1 MTIAEFS
8 DEFDSLFMSY
18 LRFRKFDD
26 RQYYDSINLDEYE
39 KSMFL
44 TKAQEE
50 IVKEFY
56 NSGSFEETEEVRRAL
71 EALVKTTNISNDINS
86 TSDSI
91 EPVDGVSKIYQLP
104 NDVWYIVY
112 EAATLDDSSLG
123 CKDGISASI
132 IPVTHDDYYRA
143 ARDPFKRP
151 NDIRVFRLDLTSNK
165 VELISKYTIGN
176 YFVRYVAKPT
186 PIVLTNISPLTINGV
201 STATECMLNSA
212 IHRLI
217 LDRAVYLAAVKYN
230 LIPKSE

>member
-26 RQYYDSINLDEYE
+26 RQYYDSINIDEYE

-50 IVKEFY
+50 IVKELY
-56 NSGSFEETEEVRRAL
+56 TNGSFEETESMRRAL
-71 EALVKTTNISNDINS
+71 EVLVKTANIEPEA
-86 TSDSI
+86 TEATDSI
-91 EPVDGVSKIYQLP
+91 VPVDGVSKTFELP
-104 NDVWYIVY
+104 DDVWYIVY
-112 EAATLDDSSLG
+112 EAATLDDESLG

-132 IPVTHDDYYRA
+132 VPVTHDDYYRS
-143 ARDPFKRP
+143 ARNPFKRP
-151 NDIRVFRLDLTSNK
+151 NDIRVFRLDLTSNR

-186 PIVLTNISPLTINGV
+186 PIILTDISPLTIDGE
-201 STATECMLNSA
+201 STEQECMLNSA

-217 LDRAVYLAAVKYN
+217 LDRAVHLAAIKYN

>member
-1 MTIAEFS
+1 MTLAEFS

-26 RQYYDSINLDEYE
+26 RQYYDSITIDEYE

-56 NSGSFEETEEVRRAL
+56 NNGSFEETENIRRAL
-71 EALVKTTNISNDINS
+71 EELVKTQTISSGDTDSTNAIK
-86 TSDSI
+86 
-91 EPVDGVSKIYQLP
+91 PVDGHSKIFTLP

-112 EAATLDDSSLG
+112 ESATLNDSNAG
-123 CKDGISASI
+123 CKNNTEASV
-132 IPVTHDDYYRA
+132 IPTTHDDYYRS
-143 ARDPFKRP
+143 ARNPFKQP
-151 NDIRVFRLDLTSNK
+151 NDIRIFRLDLANNK

-176 YFVRYVAKPT
+176 YFIRYVAKPT
-186 PIVLTNISPLTINGV
+186 PIVLTNISPLTIDGV
-201 STATECMLNSA
+201 GTTSDCMLNSA

-217 LDRAVYLAAVKYN
+217 LERAVHLAALKYN

>member
-26 RQYYDSINLDEYE
+26 RQSYDTITIDEYE
-39 KSMFL
+39 KSLFL

-56 NSGSFEETEEVRRAL
+56 NNGSFEETEQVRRAL
-71 EALVKTTNISNDINS
+71 EALVKTATITTDVTP
-86 TSDSI
+86 TSDYI
-91 EPVDGVSKIYQLP
+91 VPVEGSSKIFNLP
-104 NDVWYIVY
+104 SDVWYIVY
-112 EAATLDDSSLG
+112 ESATLNDDALG
-123 CKDGISASI
+123 CKNGTAASVV
-132 IPVTHDDYYRA
+132 PTTHDDYYRA
-143 ARDPFKRP
+143 ARNPFKQP

-186 PIVLTNISPLTINGV
+186 PIILTDIGPLTIDGE
-201 STATECMLNSA
+201 STASNCMLNSA

-217 LDRAVYLAAVKYN
+217 LERAVHLAALKYN

>member
-1 MTIAEFS
+1 
-8 DEFDSLFMSY
+8 MSY

-26 RQYYDSINLDEYE
+26 RQYYDSINIDEYE

-50 IVKEFY
+50 IVKEYY
-56 NSGSFEETEEVRRAL
+56 NNGSFEETEKVRRAL
-71 EALVKTTNISNDINS
+71 EALVKTETIPVTSATNGTIK
-86 TSDSI
+86 
-91 EPVDGVSKIYQLP
+91 PVNGVSKIFTLP
-104 NDVWYIVY
+104 DDVWFIIY
-112 EAATLDDSSLG
+112 EAATLDDDLLG

-132 IPVTHDDYYRA
+132 VPTTHDDYYRSS
-143 ARDPFKRP
+143 RNPFKQP
-151 NDIRVFRLDLTSNK
+151 NDIRVFRLDLTKNK

-186 PIVLTNISPLTINGV
+186 PIILTNISPLTIDGE
-201 STATECMLNSA
+201 STVTECMLNSA

-217 LDRAVYLAAVKYN
+217 LDRAVHLAAIKYN

>member
-1 MTIAEFS
+1 MTIKEFS

-26 RQYYDSINLDEYE
+26 KQYYDSISIDEYE

-50 IVKEFY
+50 IVKEYY
-56 NSGSFEETEEVRRAL
+56 NHGSFEETENIRRAL
-71 EALVKTTNISNDINS
+71 EALVKTATIP
-86 TSDSI
+86 TSQAEAGTI
-91 EPVDGVSKIYQLP
+91 KPVDGVSKIYTLP
-104 NDVWYIVY
+104 SDVWFIVY
-112 EAATLDDSSLG
+112 EAAVLDDSNLG
-123 CKDGISASI
+123 CKDGTSASI
-132 IPVTHDDYYRA
+132 VPTTHDDYYRS
-143 ARDPFKRP
+143 ARNPFKKP
-151 NDIRVFRLDLTSNK
+151 SDIRVFRLDLTKNK

-186 PIVLTNISPLTINGV
+186 PIILTNISPLTIDG
-201 STATECMLNSA
+201 SSAESECMLNSA

-217 LDRAVYLAAVKYN
+217 LDRAVKLAAIKYN